1 MAAAFVDYYLA
12 FVHNLTFSCA
22 TSLALNIW
30 IALSFTYSEP
40 PRLIYI
46 LFGQDQI
53 FAWYVAPQSGTFK
66 VCHHS

>member
-22 TSLALNIW
+22 TSLAFNIFM
-30 IALSFTYSEP
+30 ALSFTYSVRP
-40 PRLIYI
+40 QLIYI
-46 LFGQDQI
+46 FSGQDQI
-53 FAWYVAPQSGTFK
+53 TAWYVAPQSGTFK